1 MTSLWSPRILSA
13 VALVL
18 VLYVGAYVWF
28 RQTSTEIWERDKQA
42 YVIFPAG
49 NGGGALYYLWRP
61 LSYVDGSLTG
71 MRFHIGPHR

>member
-1 MTSLWSPRILSA
+1 MTSLWSPKVLSA
-13 VALVL
+13 IVL

-28 RQTSTEIWERDKQA
+28 RQASTEIWERDKQA

-49 NGGGALYYLWRP
+49 YGSALYYLWRP